1 MIRKIRC
8 KVCHYRFV
16 PKAENKKVIVE
27 PASINNAFSG
37 RKYYE
42 AFECPA
48 CGCQNIVNT
57 IEGEIE

>member
-16 PKAENKKVIVE
+16 PKAENKKVIKDL
-27 PASINNAFSG
+27 I
-37 RKYYE
+37 RRYE
-42 AFECPA
+42 AFNCPM

-57 IEGEIE
+57 IEGIAR